1 MTTQEKNYQLKKA
14 HAEYAAKIEK
24 IYEAAAAPAAVE
36 KIDAAAIYDL
46 IVKAN
51 SLDVQMTIEEAAS
64 YLNLSRITVRKRIK
78 AGKIKTTS
86 YGKQFR
92 IHKAQFHT
100 SI

>member
-24 IYEAAAAPAAVE
+24 IYEAAAAVD

-51 SLDVQMTIEEAAS
+51 DLNIQMSIDETAE
-64 YLNLSRITVRKRIK
+64 YLNLSPQTIRKQIRLKQIK
-78 AGKIKTTS
+78 ATS

>member
-24 IYEAAAAPAAVE
+24 IYEAAAAAAVE
-36 KIDAAAIYDL
+36 KIDATAIYDL

>member
-24 IYEAAAAPAAVE
+24 IYEAAAAVD

-64 YLNLSRITVRKRIK
+64 YLNLSRITIRKRIK

-92 IHKAQFHT
+92 INKAQFHT

>member
-24 IYEAAAAPAAVE
+24 IYEAAAAPAVE
-36 KIDAAAIYDL
+36 KIDATAIYDL

-64 YLNLSRITVRKRIK
+64 YLNLSRITIRKRIK

>member
-24 IYEAAAAPAAVE
+24 IYEAAAPAAVE
-36 KIDAAAIYDL
+36 KIDATAIYDL

-64 YLNLSRITVRKRIK
+64 YLNLSRITIRKRIK

-92 IHKAQFHT
+92 INKAQFHT

>member
-24 IYEAAAAPAAVE
+24 IYEAAAAAPAAEE

-64 YLNLSRITVRKRIK
+64 YLNLSRITVI
-78 AGKIKTTS
+78 
-86 YGKQFR
+86 Q
-92 IHKAQFHT
+92 
-100 SI
+100 

>member
-24 IYEAAAAPAAVE
+24 IYEAAAVE
-36 KIDAAAIYDL
+36 KIAPAAIYDL

-64 YLNLSRITVRKRIK
+64 YLNLSRDTVRKRIK
-78 AGKIKTTS
+78 AGQIKATS